1 MPALSSNDRAY
12 LEIADQLCD
21 LKRHPA
27 WNTYE
32 REIIDEG
39 IYTLKNMLFNEELS
53 DLGQVK
59 GIRAALR
66 ALYLIKGK
74 PEEMVRIARDI
85 RQELGMPE
93 NTEKERVDAPAA
105 V

>member
-1 MPALSSNDRAY
+1 MSALSGNDRAY
-12 LEIADQLCD
+12 LEIADQLGD

-32 REIIDEG
+32 REIVDEV
-39 IYTLKNMLFNEELS
+39 IHSLKNMLFNEELS

-74 PEEMVRIARDI
+74 PDEMIRIARDI

-93 NTEKERVDAPAA
+93 PEKERVDAPAA

>member
-1 MPALSSNDRAY
+1 MAQLSSNDRAY
-12 LEIADQLCD
+12 LEIADQLGD

-27 WNTYE
+27 WGTYE
-32 REIIDEG
+32 REVVDEG

-59 GIRAALR
+59 GIRTALR
-66 ALYLIKGK
+66 AFYLIKGK
-74 PEEMVRIARDI
+74 PDEMMRVARDI

-93 NTEKERVDAPAA
+93 PEQKERVDDSI
-105 V
+105 